1 MKRFKSHIQEESSD
15 CGHTCIQMIASHY
28 GANIPLEFIRK
39 SCGEQ
44 RGGVTFL
51 HIRKAANLIGLETA
65 EIQIDVENL
74 REVVDLP
81 CILHWSARH
90 YVVLYRISVSREKT
104 FYHIADP
111 AYGKIKLT
119 EQDFLEKWYPDGQ
132 EFGYAVA
139 FDIADEEKLYQ
150 KHQKPSRGENYLWQ
164 QILQFKNTIIA
175 TTFILFITGLLSY
188 GTVRTNQ
195 WLIDLGILKKD
206 HLLIIGIVAFLFL
219 ASISKVFSEVL
230 HQFIIQKSANKLF
243 IANLRKFLKRLTVI
257 TPRFFEQHK
266 ISELVQKM
274 DDHNKIEEF
283 NTQVFPQLIFNFSMY
298 IFYSIILFPINH
310 YLFFWMLAYSLLSA
324 GWMSIFN
331 EKKKLINY
339 QRYDV
344 DVDQTSFL
352 YEFIIGM
359 QEIKLYQGVEHRL
372 NTWEA
377 KQQKEYAI
385 NLRSFRLNSIE
396 SLGFK
401 SLGILNLC
409 CFTAIGAIMV
419 TRNELSLGQFFSIAF
434 IVGQLS
440 VPIEF
445 LSTFFNAYINAH
457 ISGKRINSIFAKEK
471 EIPANSANHVQQ
483 LKHGPSFPDQYISFR
498 NISFS
503 YDTLTMAPVLHNFDL
518 DLKIGEVTAVVG
530 ESGSGKSTIAKILL
544 RLLEVDQGEI
554 FYGSQDLSGV
564 APDHWRKICGA
575 VFQDGMIFSDSIINN
590 ICLDQSAVDLDRVR
604 WACEIA
610 EIDSYI
616 NTLGN
621 GYYTNLSQSGINLS
635 KGQYQRLLIARAVYN
650 TPEILIFDEAT
661 SALDAK
667 TEYRVM
673 ENLWKNF
680 KDKTVVII
688 AHRLSTI
695 MNADQ
700 IIFMKNGQVAE
711 MGTHEQ
717 LIQRRGGYFDLFN
730 YQISAVTC

>member
-90 YVVLYRISVSREKT
+90 YVVLYRITVSRGKT

-119 EQDFLEKWYPDGQ
+119 EQDFLEKWYPGGQ

-195 WLIDLGILKKD
+195 WLIDLGILKRD
-206 HLLIIGIVAFLFL
+206 HLLIIGIVAFLFI

-243 IANLRKFLKRLTVI
+243 IANLRKFLKRLTII

-298 IFYSIILFPINH
+298 IFYSIILFPINT
-310 YLFFWMLAYSLLSA
+310 YLFFWMLLYSFLSA

-359 QEIKLYQGVEHRL
+359 QEIKLYQGVENRL
-372 NTWEA
+372 NSWEG

-385 NLRSFRLNSIE
+385 NLRAFRLNSIE

-401 SLGILNLC
+401 TLGILNLC
-409 CFTAIGAIMV
+409 CFTAIGAMMV

-445 LSTFFNAYINAH
+445 LSTFFNSYINAY
-457 ISGKRINSIFAKEK
+457 ISGKRINSIYAKEK
-471 EIPANSANHVQQ
+471 ETAASDSNQIQKLNPVNTQSH
-483 LKHGPSFPDQYISFR
+483 YISFR

-503 YDTLTMAPVLHNFDL
+503 YDALTMTPVLHHFDL
-518 DLKIGEVTAVVG
+518 DLKIGEVTAIVG

-544 RLLEVDQGEI
+544 RLLAVDQGEI
-554 FYGSQDLSGV
+554 FYGTQDLSEV

-590 ICLDQSAVDLDRVR
+590 ICLDQSSVDLERVK
-604 WACEIA
+604 WACEVA

-616 NTLGN
+616 NTLGS
-621 GYYTNLSQSGINLS
+621 GYHTNLSQSGINLS

-673 ENLWKNF
+673 ENLWKHF
-680 KDKTVVII
+680 EAKTVVII

-695 MNADQ
+695 INADQ

-717 LIQRRGGYFDLFN
+717 LMQKRGGYFDLFS
-730 YQISAVTC
+730 YQVSAVTC